1 MAELLEKVRDELGQ
15 PGEENQFY
23 LKAER
28 KHHVDS
34 GEAAIYINHSV
45 AELSAALGSSV
56 RWCEILPLHMNVKAC
71 TYAASGD
78 SLTLYLGRKFYQD
91 PDDAY
96 QIQYR
101 FKSNTGDSYFSAEAL
116 ADEGPL
122 GTSDYHIEI
131 EAIPSSDGDDQS
143 FLRIFVSNH
152 QSWLSSKAMDVYL
165 ATNGADKQGVSITGY
180 TDTGEPIYSSGSLAV
195 AERNLLRYYF
205 AFDAY
210 FDSLE
215 IEESGQRHENQLN
228 SWFDKTEAYPQLHE
242 LEKQEYLNEKRHER
256 RNQESLQAAVGQ

>member
-96 QIQYR
+96 QEVWEKVFRALPR
-101 FKSNTGDSYFSAEAL
+101 FKPGKRARLSTWIGTITHRHLVDRHRRRQVRAMPP
-116 ADEGPL
+116 GQPL
-122 GTSDYHIEI
+122 VMDR
-131 EAIPSSDGDDQS
+131 
-143 FLRIFVSNH
+143 FLTR
-152 QSWLSSKAMDVYL
+152 
-165 ATNGADKQGVSITGY
+165 
-180 TDTGEPIYSSGSLAV
+180 
-195 AERNLLRYYF
+195 
-205 AFDAY
+205 
-210 FDSLE
+210 
-215 IEESGQRHENQLN
+215 
-228 SWFDKTEAYPQLHE
+228 
-242 LEKQEYLNEKRHER
+242 
-256 RNQESLQAAVGQ
+256 